1 MNKNCKHEI
10 NDWISWIENE
20 KRLSKNT
27 IASYHRDLQS
37 FMSFLKLHL
46 GKNIEIADLQSLF
59 EDDLTGW
66 FYKRINSGISHR
78 SNARALSSVKSFL
91 RFLSKKKKLIQVLFC
106 LLMDQSLKVHFRDPY
121 QTIKWKIYLNLLKL
135 KKYDGY

>member
-1 MNKNCKHEI
+1 
-10 NDWISWIENE
+10 
-20 KRLSKNT
+20 
-27 IASYHRDLQS
+27 
-37 FMSFLKLHL
+37 MSFLKLHL